1 MNKIKIGFSTCP
13 NDTFMFD
20 ALVHKKID
28 TKGLDFDVTLA
39 DIEELNN
46 LTKQGEIDVLKT
58 SFHSYAYVSDKYVLL
73 DSGSALGKNNGPI
86 LISKYKI
93 YPDEISD
100 LHIAI
105 PGEKTTANLLLSIA
119 YPNVKKKTEY
129 IFSDIEDVVL
139 SKEVD
144 AGLLIHENRFTYA
157 KKGLKKIIDFGE
169 YWEEKLKS
177 PIPLGG
183 IVIKRSL
190 KYELQLTINKLI
202 RQSIEY
208 AYLHKG
214 SAEKFIKENAQEM
227 NDEVIQKHID
237 LYVNS
242 YSINLGK
249 KGREAINVLYN
260 KANSLGIIPKMN
272 EQIFLT

>member
-20 ALVHKKID
+20 ALVNKKID
-28 TKGLDFDVTLA
+28 TKGLVFDITLA

-46 LTKQGEIDVLKT
+46 LALQGKLDIIKT
-58 SFHSYAYVSDKYVLL
+58 SFHNYAYISDKYVLL

-93 YPDEISD
+93 YPDEIND

-105 PGEKTTANLLLSIA
+105 PGKNTTANLLLSIA
-119 YPNVKKKTEY
+119 YPDVKKKTEY
-129 IFSDIEDVVL
+129 LFSDIEDVVN

-144 AGLLIHENRFTYA
+144 AGLIIHENRFTY
-157 KKGLKKIIDFGE
+157 KEKGLKKIIDFGE
-169 YWEEKLKS
+169 YWEENIQY

-183 IVIKRSL
+183 IVIKRAFNR
-190 KYELQLTINKLI
+190 ELQLTINQLL
-202 RQSIEY
+202 RESIEF
-208 AYLHKG
+208 AFSHKA
-214 SAEKFIKENAQEM
+214 SSEKFIKKYAQEIS
-227 NDEVIQKHID
+227 DEVIQKHID

-242 YSINLGK
+242 YSINLGT
-249 KGREAINVLYN
+249 KGRDAIKILYD
-260 KANSLGIIPKMN
+260 KAYSLGIIPKMN

>member
-46 LTKQGEIDVLKT
+46 LTKQGKIDVLKT

-144 AGLLIHENRFTYA
+144 AGLIIHENRFTYA

>member
-46 LTKQGEIDVLKT
+46 LTKQGKIDVLKT
-58 SFHSYAYVSDKYVLL
+58 SFHNYAYVSDKYVLL

-144 AGLLIHENRFTYA
+144 AGLIIHENRFTYA

>member
-58 SFHSYAYVSDKYVLL
+58 SFHNYAYVSDKYVLL

-144 AGLLIHENRFTYA
+144 AGLIIHENRFTYA

-272 EQIFLT
+272 KQIFLT